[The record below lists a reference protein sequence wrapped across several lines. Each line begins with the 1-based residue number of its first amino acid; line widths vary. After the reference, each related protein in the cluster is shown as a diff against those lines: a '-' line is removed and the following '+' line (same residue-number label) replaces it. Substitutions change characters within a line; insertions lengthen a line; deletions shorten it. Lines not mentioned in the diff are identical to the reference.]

1 MERTNQLGDAR
12 DALGAVS
19 RQARAP
25 WDITERR
32 LPKDASTEDKLRAA
46 VDYAVLAPSGHNTQ
60 PWRFKVVD
68 SALETA
74 FPATPSA

>member
-19 RQARAP
+19 RQARGP

-32 LPKDASTEDKLRAA
+32 LPKDASTDDKLRAA
-46 VDYAVLAPSGHNTQ
+46 VD
-60 PWRFKVVD
+60 
-68 SALETA
+68 
-74 FPATPSA
+74 